1 MLSSSTPKI
10 SKISKIPKI
19 PKITLMDIAIT
30 TGHLLLFGWFFLLI
44 YGFYWVTIKLEVKD
58 YFCSYDIAPTFNII

>member
-44 YGFYWVTIKLEVKD
+44 YGFYWVTKKL
-58 YFCSYDIAPTFNII
+58 